1 MRAAHGAGRAS
12 FTLLRPAR
20 SPLSKPVRQVWAT
33 WASAR
38 ARPGQ
43 GWRPGLGVGWGW
55 GQGLLRTRPAAASGG
70 SLGALCPRQ
79 TLLEG
84 LSLRAEWGRTRLNY
98 GGLPNFNDYIQ
109 CPDSEAK
116 FGAWEN
122 SHQVKDCKGWQD
134 QPPGP
139 RNQVPLSAPPG
150 ACSVGSSHACAQ
162 ARSVWSREA
171 IRLCP
176 PRLSDESLRW
186 VQSFGRVSPGKGM
199 PFSPAMPHPV
209 IG

>member
-1 MRAAHGAGRAS
+1 MQRSPARPRRPSLSGGGGQWLAHG
-12 FTLLRPAR
+12 P
-20 SPLSKPVRQVWAT
+20 
-33 WASAR
+33 
-38 ARPGQ
+38 
-43 GWRPGLGVGWGW
+43 GWGEASSKET
-55 GQGLLRTRPAAASGG
+55 TRWEALPAEPPAASGG

-79 TLLEG
+79 TLLGG

-139 RNQVPLSAPPG
+139 RSQVPLSAPPR

-171 IRLCP
+171 TRLCP

-209 IG
+209 ID